1 MKIEYYEKPEGYI
14 IPAAEIR
21 RESDSLFARYDIGEQ
36 EKMENNERNE
46 DKNEDSNMVRLVAS
60 YIRVPYPV
68 TEGKVA
74 EACEANECEHEHA
87 LEVAAAIMDLYK
99 G

>member
-1 MKIEYYEKPEGYI
+1 MKIEYYEMPEGYI
-14 IPAAEIR
+14 IPTAEIR
-21 RESDSLFARYDIGEQ
+21 RESDSLFAHYDIREQ
-36 EKMENNERNE
+36 EKAEENDSNEG
-46 DKNEDSNMVRLVAS
+46 KNKDSNMVRLVAS
-60 YIRVPYPV
+60 YIRVPYLV

-87 LEVAAAIMDLYK
+87 LEVAAAIMDLYR